1 MVKDLVTKSEHY
13 IALIMSK
20 ILHVNRKVLS
30 VPEIIPC
37 NIVLHHLSPK
47 VK

>member
-30 VPEIIPC
+30 VPEIVSP
-37 NIVLHHLSPK
+37 NIVLYHLSPK
-47 VK
+47 EK